1 MSTLCKR
8 CDKRVEF
15 EEEHYNDGIGD
26 DGEVIWELA
35 GWTCTAVD
43 WNGLY
48 KEAMVEIRLLQAAI
62 AIMHSL
68 VDPTSPDDPIGVA
81 LTKAGIERVPTV
93 NTLDD
98 EID

>member
-1 MSTLCKR
+1 MLCKR

-15 EEEHYNDGIGD
+15 EEEHYNDGIGE

-35 GWTCTAVD
+35 GWTCTAID

-48 KEAMVEIRLLQAAI
+48 KGAQAEIRLLQAAI
-62 AIMHSL
+62 AIMHGL
-68 VDPTSPDDPIGVA
+68 VDQTDPNDPVGVA
-81 LTKAGIERVPTV
+81 LTKAGLERVPTV
-93 NTLDD
+93 ETLDD